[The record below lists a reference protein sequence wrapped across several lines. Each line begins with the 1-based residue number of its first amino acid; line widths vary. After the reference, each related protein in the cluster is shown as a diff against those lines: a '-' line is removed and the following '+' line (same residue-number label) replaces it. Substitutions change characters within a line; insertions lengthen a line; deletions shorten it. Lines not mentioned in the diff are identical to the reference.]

1 MPLRRKLLFAM
12 MIPVILL
19 ITVGA
24 IGVYSLRHLE
34 QAAGRI
40 LADNYR
46 SIQETRRMEE
56 ALRAFLSLDTRS
68 AATPGASN
76 PNQILRQ
83 FDTALDECEA
93 NITEAGETTVLQSIR
108 SRWAE
113 LRPTLDVS
121 GDLSAETLRTRAAA
135 VADLY
140 SDVEQLV
147 VLNETAMIEYER
159 ETRHVARVMLGAVAG
174 SSLAAIVALA
184 LFALI
189 SARRIS
195 RPVVEVADRL
205 HLALGPVEGTGS
217 VTARSNIDEIE
228 RLRQEMDALFE
239 RLGRYEDEQ
248 NQKLSHLQGRLAF
261 VMNEVLEGMVLLDA
275 EQRVMTMNRVAHMLL
290 GSGVAEGSRLD
301 VELMR
306 PDVQRA
312 LAPFLAGEFQPE
324 RDLDELH
331 HAADGEDRIYRP
343 RVLTVTAS
351 NGAIEGY
358 LLLFWDVTEQQR
370 FEESRRRFISMLSHQ
385 LKTPMTSLS
394 MSVNLMREKIQDAA
408 PAQAELLAIAT
419 EDCNN
424 LAALISDLI
433 DAAKDV
439 TPELTLK
446 TRRVDIV
453 RLLRSSLR
461 PLVTQAEDKE
471 IDLILPA
478 SSEEIFAEI
487 DPVKFPWVVTNIVG
501 NALRYTE
508 PRGRVTVVV
517 TLDLDEVRVS
527 VTDTGAGIPPEYL
540 DKIFQP
546 YWSLDEEPRPGTHGL
561 GLAIAKEVMEAHGGS
576 IAAESH
582 PGAGTI
588 FRLHLPSH
596 GATGL

>member
-12 MIPVILL
+12 MIPAILL
-19 ITVGA
+19 VTVGA

-56 ALRAFLSLDTRS
+56 ALRAFLSADPDHPAS
-68 AATPGASN
+68 MGAGS
-76 PNQILRQ
+76 PERVIRR
-83 FDTALDECEA
+83 FESALDGCEA
-93 NITEAGETTVLQSIR
+93 NITEAGETAVLRSIR
-108 SRWAE
+108 SRWVE
-113 LRPTLDVS
+113 LKPTLTAD
-121 GDLSAETLRTRAAA
+121 GGPSAEAGRDRAAS
-135 VADLY
+135 VAEIY
-140 SDVEQLV
+140 GDVERLV
-147 VLNETAMIEYER
+147 VLNETAMIEYEQ
-159 ETRHVARVMLGAVAG
+159 ETRHVAKVMLGAVTG
-174 SSLAAIVALA
+174 SSLAAIIALT

-205 HLALGPVEGTGS
+205 HLALGPDEGAGGS
-217 VTARSNIDEIE
+217 ATRSNVDEIG
-228 RLRQEMDALFE
+228 RLRQELDALLE
-239 RLGRYEDEQ
+239 RLRRHEDEQ
-248 NQKLSHLQGRLAF
+248 NRKLSHLQGRLAF

-275 EQRVMTMNRVAHMLL
+275 EQRVMTMNRVARALL
-290 GSGVAEGSRLD
+290 GPGIAEGSRLGD
-301 VELMR
+301 GRLR
-306 PDVQRA
+306 PDVQEA
-312 LAPFLAGEFQPE
+312 LAPFLAGDFQPE

-331 HAADGEDRIYRP
+331 HAADGEERIYRP
-343 RVLTVTAS
+343 RVLTVTA
-351 NGAIEGY
+351 GGGTIEGY

-394 MSVNLMREKIQDAA
+394 MSVNLMREKIRDAA

-446 TRRVDIV
+446 IRRVDV
-453 RLLRSSLR
+453 ARLLRSSLR
-461 PLVTQAEDKE
+461 PLVPQAEEKE
-471 IDLILPA
+471 IDLVLPA
-478 SSEEIFAEI
+478 ADGGVFAEV

-501 NALRYTE
+501 NALRYTP
-508 PRGRVTVVV
+508 PRGRVSVEV
-517 TLDLDEVRVS
+517 TPGPDGIRVS
-527 VTDTGAGIPPEYL
+527 VTDTGAGIPAEHL

-561 GLAIAKEVMEAHGGS
+561 GLAIAREVMEAHGGS
-576 IAAESH
+576 IAAESR
-582 PGAGTI
+582 PGAGTS
-588 FRLHLPSH
+588 FHLHLPSH
-596 GATGL
+596 GAA

>member
-12 MIPVILL
+12 LIPAILL
-19 ITVGA
+19 FSVGA

-40 LADNYR
+40 LANNYR
-46 SIQETRRMEE
+46 SIQETRSMEA
-56 ALRAFLSLDTRS
+56 ALRYFLSVDAEHARAL
-68 AATPGASN
+68 GASS
-76 PNQILRQ
+76 PEQIVRQ
-83 FDTALDECEA
+83 FESALDRCEA
-93 NITEAGETTVLQSIR
+93 NITEAGETAVIQSIR
-108 SRWAE
+108 SRWAALLPMLTAPDE
-113 LRPTLDVS
+113 LP
-121 GDLSAETLRTRAAA
+121 AEALRRRVGAI
-135 VADLY
+135 ADLY
-140 SDVEQLV
+140 GDVERLV
-147 VLNETAMIEYER
+147 VLNETAMIEYEQ
-159 ETRHVARVMLGAVAG
+159 ETRHVARVMLGAVTG

-205 HLALGPVEGTGS
+205 HLALGPDEGTGDPA
-217 VTARSNIDEIE
+217 TRSNVDEIG
-228 RLRQEMDALFE
+228 RLRQELDALLE

-248 NQKLSHLQGRLAF
+248 NRKVSHLQGRLAF

-275 EQRVMTMNRVAHMLL
+275 EQRVMTMNRVARMLL
-290 GSGVAEGSRLD
+290 GSGIAEGSRLQA
-301 VELMR
+301 EHLR

-312 LAPFLAGEFQPE
+312 LASFLAGDFQPE
-324 RDLDELH
+324 RDLEELH

-343 RVLTVTAS
+343 RVLTVTAGG
-351 NGAIEGY
+351 GAIEGY

-394 MSVNLMREKIQDAA
+394 MSVNLMREKIRDAA
-408 PAQAELLAIAT
+408 PAQTELLAIAT

-424 LAALISDLI
+424 LASLISDLI

-446 TRRVDIV
+446 TRRIDIV

-461 PLVTQAEDKE
+461 PLVPQAEERD
-471 IDLILPA
+471 IHLGLPA
-478 SSEEIFAEI
+478 GGEEVFAEV

-501 NALRYTE
+501 NALRYTG
-508 PRGRVTVVV
+508 PRGRVTVAVAH
-517 TLDLDEVRVS
+517 DLEEVRVS

-576 IAAESH
+576 IAAESN
-582 PGAGTI
+582 PGAGTT
-588 FRLHLPSH
+588 FHLHLPSQ
-596 GATGL
+596 GAAG